1 MALFL
6 RVVNKLTDTF
16 STTIYFRMVVFLHN
30 DNSFC
35 LLYEILTPVRSFL
48 FRNFLLTP
56 TFTLSQ

>member
-35 LLYEILTPVRSFL
+35 FPDFKESRLSPPVFLTK
-48 FRNFLLTP
+48 
-56 TFTLSQ
+56 